1 MAEGSQVAD
10 ATADAAGETAGTD
23 GGGAET
29 GAGGAETGAGGAETG
44 GTETGGAETG
54 GAETGGAD
62 KGQGWLRRLFRY
74 CWRYRGDVLLA
85 LGASLAGMAVMALVP
100 LVPKLIIDDVIV
112 RHERSLAPWATL
124 LIVAALV
131 VYVLTY
137 VRRFYGGRLAL
148 DVQHALRTD
157 MYASITRLDGRR
169 QDNLS
174 TGQVIGRGTSDLQ
187 LIQGLLF
194 MVPMLIGNILLF
206 LVSLVVMAVLSPLL
220 TVVALAVAPALWILA
235 SRSRTRL
242 FPATWYAQG
251 QAAAVAGVVDG
262 AVTGVRV
269 VKGFGQEAQ
278 ETDKL
283 REAGRRLFAAR
294 LRTVRLNSRYTPALQ
309 AVPAL
314 GQVAMLALGGWM
326 ATRGQISLG
335 TFVAFS
341 TYLAQLVG
349 PVRMLTMVLTIGQ
362 QARAGVERVFELIDT
377 EPVIHERPD
386 ARELPEDAPA
396 TVEFDRVSFGY
407 DPERP
412 VLSEV
417 SLRIEPGETLAVV
430 GASGSGKST
439 LSMLLPRFY
448 DVSSGAVRIGG
459 HDVRELTYDSLRG
472 AIGLVPED
480 SFLFSDTVRANLAY
494 GLPDAS
500 EERIRAAARAAQA
513 DGFISAL
520 PDGYDTEVGE
530 QGLTLSGGQ
539 RQRLALARAILTD
552 PRLLILDDAT
562 SAVDARVEH
571 EIHEAL
577 RGVMAGRT
585 TLLIAHRPSTLA
597 LADRIAVMERGR
609 VVDVGTDAELRAR
622 SALYRNLL
630 TEDAAPDVPA
640 VPSAPAVPD
649 VPAVPSAPATPAAPG
664 GDGAA
669 RTAAPAAGNGSRP
682 WAGADGPAHAEPRG
696 GGAHAA
702 GFAGAFG
709 GEAAASGLAEP
720 CLEEEPSADGD
731 RPARGREGCS
741 RPAAGPRARGG
752 DDPAHASGEA
762 DGDGVA
768 SEPWIRPAGDGA
780 DGAVQAGGARPRYG
794 DAPGHAAADA
804 AGPDAGRPSR
814 RGGDGAAP
822 EPWARP
828 DDGEGRCRPHGG
840 DDPDHARAGDGDGAG
855 FAGVS
860 SGGPGARP
868 GGAGAARGR
877 QVTPELWVRPAGDGR
892 KAGAPAVAAVAGP
905 GMAGALSG
913 MPATPEL
920 LAKVAALPPATDT
933 PDIDEEAATRAEETY
948 GLRRLLRGFGAP
960 LALALLLVALDALA
974 GLLLPVL
981 IRHGIDQG
989 VQRLALGA
997 VWTASGLALLVV
1009 LAQWAVQVGETRL
1022 TGRTGERVLYAL
1034 RVKIFAQLQ
1043 RLGLDYYERELTGK
1057 IMTRMT
1063 TDVDALST
1071 FLQTGLVTAVVSLL
1085 TFFGILVALL
1095 VIDVQLAL
1103 VVFLTL
1109 PPLIIGTVLFRRRSV
1124 KAYQLARERV
1134 SVVNADLQESVAGL
1148 RIVQAFRRER
1158 SGRERFAARSDAY
1171 RQARLRGQRLISVYF
1186 PFVQLLSSVASALV
1200 LIVGAG
1206 RVGDGTLTTGA
1217 LVAYLLYIDLFF
1229 APVQQLSQVFDGY
1242 QQATVSL
1249 GRIQE
1254 LLREPTTTPVAD
1266 APREVGAMRGE
1277 IAFEDVRFRY
1287 GDGEEALAGIS
1298 LTIPAGQTVAFV
1310 GETGAGKSTL
1320 VKLVARFYDPTG
1332 GAVRVD
1338 GADLRELD
1346 LTEYRGHLGV
1356 VPQEPYLF
1364 AGTVR
1369 DAIAYGRPDASDAEV
1384 EAAARAVG
1392 AHEMVASL
1400 DGGYL
1405 HEVAERGRNLSAGQR
1420 QLIALARAEL
1430 VDPDILL
1437 LDEATAALDL
1447 ATEALVN
1454 QATDRLTGRRTTLVV
1469 AHRLTTAARADRVVV
1484 LDHGRVVE
1492 DGTHE
1497 ELVARDGRY
1506 ATLWRTF
1513 MGETAPAVA

>member
-1 MAEGSQVAD
+1 MFG
-10 ATADAAGETAGTD
+10 
-23 GGGAET
+23 
-29 GAGGAETGAGGAETG
+29 
-44 GTETGGAETG
+44 
-54 GAETGGAD
+54 
-62 KGQGWLRRLFRY
+62 Y
-74 CWRYRGDVLLA
+74 CWQYRSDVLLA

-112 RHERSLAPWATL
+112 KHDRSLAPWAIL

-148 DVQHALRTD
+148 DVQHALRTE
-157 MYASITRLDGRR
+157 MFAAIARFDGRR
-169 QDNLS
+169 QDKLS
-174 TGQVIGRGTSDLQ
+174 TGQIIGRATSDLQ
-187 LIQGLLF
+187 LIQGVLF
-194 MVPMLIGNILLF
+194 MVPMMIGNILLF

-235 SRSRTRL
+235 SRSRIRL

-283 REAGRRLFAAR
+283 RGVGRRLFAAR

-326 ATRGQISLG
+326 ATRGQITLG

-349 PVRMLTMVLTIGQ
+349 PVRMLTMLLTIGQ

-377 EPVIHERPD
+377 EPVIDERPD

-552 PRLLILDDAT
+552 PRLLVLDDAT

-609 VVDVGTDAELRAR
+609 VVDVGTDKELRAR
-622 SALYRNLL
+622 SAVYRRLL
-630 TEDAAPDVPA
+630 TDDTESVAAR
-640 VPSAPAVPD
+640 
-649 VPAVPSAPATPAAPG
+649 G
-664 GDGAA
+664 GDDAEHAVGL
-669 RTAAPAAGNGSRP
+669 AGG
-682 WAGADGPAHAEPRG
+682 
-696 GGAHAA
+696 
-702 GFAGAFG
+702 FG
-709 GEAAASGLAEP
+709 GEAAATALVEP
-720 CLEEEPSADGD
+720 CPCLDGEP
-731 RPARGREGCS
+731 REGGDHAAEL
-741 RPAAGPRARGG
+741 RPRGG
-752 DDPAHASGEA
+752 DDPEHA
-762 DGDGVA
+762 DGC
-768 SEPWIRPAGDGA
+768 P
-780 DGAVQAGGARPRYG
+780 
-794 DAPGHAAADA
+794 
-804 AGPDAGRPSR
+804 
-814 RGGDGAAP
+814 
-822 EPWARP
+822 
-828 DDGEGRCRPHGG
+828 
-840 DDPDHARAGDGDGAG
+840 
-855 FAGVS
+855 
-860 SGGPGARP
+860 RP
-868 GGAGAARGR
+868 GG
-877 QVTPELWVRPAGDGR
+877 VTPKLWVRPDGDGR
-892 KAGAPAVAAVAGP
+892 KDGTAVGTGAVAGGP
-905 GMAGALSG
+905 GLAGALSG

-933 PDIDEEAATRAEETY
+933 PDIDEERAARPEESY
-948 GLRRLLRGFGAP
+948 GLRRLLRGFGGP
-960 LALALLLVALDALA
+960 LAVALLLVAVDAIA

-989 VQRLALGA
+989 VQRLSLGA
-997 VWTASGLALLVV
+997 VWAASGLALLVV
-1009 LAQWAVQVGETRL
+1009 LAQWAAQIGETQM

-1095 VIDVQLAL
+1095 IIDVELAL

-1109 PPLIIGTVLFRRRSV
+1109 PPLIIGTVVFRRRSV
-1124 KAYQLARERV
+1124 KAYELARERV

-1158 SGRERFAARSDAY
+1158 SGRERFAERSDAY
-1171 RQARLRGQRLISVYF
+1171 RQARVRGQRLISVYF

-1206 RVGDGTLTTGA
+1206 RVQDGTLTAGA

-1254 LLREPTTTPVAD
+1254 LLREPTSTPVTD
-1266 APREVGAMRGE
+1266 TPREVRAMRGE
-1277 IAFEDVRFRY
+1277 IGFDEVRFRY

-1338 GADLRELD
+1338 GVDLREFD

-1369 DAIAYGRPDASDAEV
+1369 DAIAYGRPGASDAEV

-1392 AHEMVASL
+1392 AHDMVASL

-1405 HEVAERGRNLSAGQR
+1405 HEVSERGRNLSAGQR

-1430 VDPDILL
+1430 VNPDILL

-1454 QATDRLTGRRTTLVV
+1454 QATDRLTVRRTTLVV

-1506 ATLWRTF
+1506 AALWRTF
-1513 MGETAPAVA
+1513 MGETAPATV